1 MLPWL
6 SEDRDNVYLNL
17 SIIRYMQVINEF
29 FYFVGQLKGPN
40 DKCLKFEQ
48 FLR

>member
-1 MLPWL
+1 M
-6 SEDRDNVYLNL
+6 
-17 SIIRYMQVINEF
+17 SIIRYMQVINEL
-29 FYFVGQLKGPN
+29 FYYVYQMKGTN